1 MMLQKIIVP
10 KYIFKKKIKKYLGP
24 QKLDK
29 WNMISNVKIIYCI
42 ISNIKIVYYIMSDGP
57 PEEVLKQIFR
67 VFDVNRLALYYI
79 VIAC

>member
-1 MMLQKIIVP
+1 
-10 KYIFKKKIKKYLGP
+10 
-24 QKLDK
+24 
-29 WNMISNVKIIYCI
+29 MISNVKIIYCI